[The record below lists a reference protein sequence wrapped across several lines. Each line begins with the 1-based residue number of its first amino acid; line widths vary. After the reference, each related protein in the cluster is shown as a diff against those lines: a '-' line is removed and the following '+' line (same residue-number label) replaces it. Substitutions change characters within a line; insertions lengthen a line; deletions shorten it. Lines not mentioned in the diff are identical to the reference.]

1 MVRFTSLYV
10 IMCLKACDVIPELNK
25 APNVGDYYFIEH
37 KKSIYICVG
46 KEEEFYKFCKCVL
59 SGEYLVFT
67 TQESIHENVKM
78 SWVPTIDNLVNI
90 AVQKNDYSTLENL
103 LSMYD
108 KSYKVGLGEQLLS
121 MIVSFQTGLIWSM
134 LDLDFVEQKR
144 VDKQIEEYN
153 KKLNN

>member
-1 MVRFTSLYV
+1 
-10 IMCLKACDVIPELNK
+10 
-25 APNVGDYYFIEH
+25 
-37 KKSIYICVG
+37 
-46 KEEEFYKFCKCVL
+46 
-59 SGEYLVFT
+59 
-67 TQESIHENVKM
+67 M